1 MNLYKHTD
9 KESSM
14 DKIQELI
21 IHMGLESNHMFILAM
36 ICCAMIC
43 CAMIIDFL
51 SGVFAAK
58 MNPKIDFQSRIGI
71 NGILKK
77 IAALMLLIFF
87 IPLAMTIPGNT
98 GTGLLYVLYFGYLL
112 MEIQSILENY
122 QKIGIDVSLFQNFI
136 NRYSKSTMDNNKTN
150 NSNEKEKKEEK

>member
-1 MNLYKHTD
+1 
-9 KESSM
+9 M

-21 IHMGLESNHMFILAM
+21 IHMGLESNHMFI
-36 ICCAMIC
+36 
-43 CAMIIDFL
+43 
-51 SGVFAAK
+51 
-58 MNPKIDFQSRIGI
+58 
-71 NGILKK
+71 
-77 IAALMLLIFF
+77 
-87 IPLAMTIPGNT
+87 LAMTIPGNT

>member
-1 MNLYKHTD
+1 
-9 KESSM
+9 M

-36 ICCAMIC
+36 ICCAMI
-43 CAMIIDFL
+43 IDFL
-51 SGVFAAK
+51 SGVLPQ
-58 MNPKIDFQSRIGI
+58 NESKIDFQSRIGI

-122 QKIGIDVSLFQNFI
+122 QK
-136 NRYSKSTMDNNKTN
+136 
-150 NSNEKEKKEEK
+150 

>member
-1 MNLYKHTD
+1 
-9 KESSM
+9 
-14 DKIQELI
+14 
-21 IHMGLESNHMFILAM
+21 
-36 ICCAMIC
+36 
-43 CAMIIDFL
+43 MIIDFL
-51 SGVFAAK
+51 SGVLPQNESK
-58 MNPKIDFQSRIGI
+58 NRLSIKNRI

-122 QKIGIDVSLFQNFI
+122 QK
-136 NRYSKSTMDNNKTN
+136 
-150 NSNEKEKKEEK
+150 

>member
-1 MNLYKHTD
+1 MKCCVNLYKHTD

-21 IHMGLESNHMFILAM
+21 IHMGLESNHMFIL
-36 ICCAMIC
+36 AMIC

-122 QKIGIDVSLFQNFI
+122 QKIGIDVSVKSRLLCKMLYNVFTISTYQN
-136 NRYSKSTMDNNKTN
+136 
-150 NSNEKEKKEEK
+150 

>member
-1 MNLYKHTD
+1 MKCCVNLYKHTD

-21 IHMGLESNHMFILAM
+21 IHMGLESNHMFIL
-36 ICCAMIC
+36 AMIC

-122 QKIGIDVSLFQNFI
+122 QNRNRCFIVSEFHKQI
-136 NRYSKSTMDNNKTN
+136 Q
-150 NSNEKEKKEEK
+150 

>member
-21 IHMGLESNHMFILAM
+21 IHMGLESNHMFIL
-36 ICCAMIC
+36 AMIC

-87 IPLAMTIPGNT
+87 IPLAMTIPG
-98 GTGLLYVLYFGYLL
+98 
-112 MEIQSILENY
+112 
-122 QKIGIDVSLFQNFI
+122 
-136 NRYSKSTMDNNKTN
+136 
-150 NSNEKEKKEEK
+150 

>member
-1 MNLYKHTD
+1 MEYMERYIGVSAKNAKNRSELYKLCIPYED
-9 KESSM
+9 FISS
-14 DKIQELI
+14 L
-21 IHMGLESNHMFILAM
+21 
-36 ICCAMIC
+36 AMIC

-77 IAALMLLIFF
+77 IAALILLIFF

>member
-1 MNLYKHTD
+1 
-9 KESSM
+9 M

-36 ICCAMIC
+36 ICCAMI
-43 CAMIIDFL
+43 IDFL

-58 MNPKIDFQSRIGI
+58 MNPKIGI

>member
-36 ICCAMIC
+36 ICCAMI
-43 CAMIIDFL
+43 IDFL

-58 MNPKIDFQSRIGI
+58 MNPKIDFQSRIGFI
-71 NGILKK
+71 GILKT
-77 IAALMLLIFF
+77 IAALMFLILF
-87 IPLAMTIPGNT
+87 ILLAMTILGYT
-98 GTGLLYVLYFGYLL
+98 FIGLLFVLYFGYLL
-112 MEIQSILENY
+112 MEIHSILENY
-122 QKIGIDVSLFQNFI
+122 QNLGIHV
-136 NRYSKSTMDNNKTN
+136 
-150 NSNEKEKKEEK
+150 

>member
-1 MNLYKHTD
+1 
-9 KESSM
+9 M

-21 IHMGLESNHMFILAM
+21 IHMGLESNHMFIL
-36 ICCAMIC
+36 AMIC

-136 NRYSKSTMDNNKTN
+136 NRYSKSTMDNNKRKRRN
-150 NSNEKEKKEEK
+150 NYEKKSIYFRNNFVNNNCSTNRN